1 MKKEVKEILIS
12 MGIVETAITEKA
24 HLMYDLGLDSLDV
37 TEFVML
43 VEEKFKIAIPD
54 SAQEKIATV
63 GDLFAYLEANTKVAL
78 AT

>member
-24 HLMYDLGLDSLDV
+24 HLMYDLGLDSLDI

-63 GDLFAYLEANTKVAL
+63 GDLLAYLEANTKVVL
-78 AT
+78 AA